1 MKRLIMAVFCA
12 FAVFAAGAEQVIP
25 NRQIANVEYVNKKLR
40 YVDRT
45 FDEIHFRDGQYDVLT
60 GQQVTSLLRSTL
72 SEAEQKQVA
81 NVEYLLK
88 TVDRVNE
95 VLNGYKATDF
105 GESKFATRQAINV
118 ATVDDA
124 LKHLVG
130 IYYPFSYTTVDNTSE
145 SYFMIGAA
153 GLYWI
158 DWGDGSVQMF
168 YKDNPSGMMEVP
180 HMYEQPGK
188 YTVKLGGKAF
198 AYGAMEMEM
207 DIENAPPAIIFG
219 PDVHTIKGSL
229 GKIFSTLPDGTN
241 PYYLLTFAMCE
252 NITGQIPEELFDG
265 NTGSPSTGMF
275 FGTFAD
281 GQMLMNGNMTGKP
294 RFTGSIPKN
303 LFDGF
308 SGRTNWAAF
317 AMTFMGNFGL
327 TGSIPKELFAAFDSE
342 PGNFTFMFT
351 FAMCPFLN
359 GPIPKEL
366 FAGFKGKP
374 EEGIL
379 MFAGTFAY
387 CYSLNGNIPKELFA
401 GIQGQPGYGM
411 FMSTFTDCLNL
422 GGTIPGELFAG
433 IKGEYAPES
442 CFSGTFAGCSGLS
455 GIGGPLFAGFEDY
468 PDPEAFRGTFYNCS
482 GLKGDIPDGMFGDL
496 GCDELHPN
504 MMPAVA
510 LEATHSY
517 CQIGSDAFYQT
528 FYGCTGL
535 TGQSSTALGPDGEY
549 HPMYELNFDHYDY
562 NFEDMYYPDESL
574 QDYWSIP
581 CRWGGPCEG

>member
-1 MKRLIMAVFCA
+1 MAVCCV
-12 FAVFAAGAEQVIP
+12 FAVFAVNAGEVRE
-25 NRQIANVEYVNKKLR
+25 NRQIANIEYVNRKLEHI
-40 YVDRT
+40 DHT
-45 FDEIHFRDGQYDVLT
+45 FDEIVFSDGLYDVFE
-60 GQQVTSLLRSTL
+60 GQKVTSLLRSSL

-88 TVDRVNE
+88 TVDRINE
-95 VLNGYKATDF
+95 VLNGYKATDY
-105 GESKFATRQAINV
+105 GESKFATRQAVNV
-118 ATVDDA
+118 AAVDEA

-130 IYYPFSYTTVDNTSE
+130 IYYPFSYTTVDDTSE
-145 SYFMIGAA
+145 SVFMIGAA
-153 GLYWI
+153 GLYWV
-158 DWGDGSVQMF
+158 DWGDGSVQLF
-168 YKDNPSGMMEVP
+168 YKEDPSGIMEVG
-180 HMYEQPGK
+180 HSYENSGK
-188 YTVKLGGKAF
+188 YTVKLGGKAS
-198 AYGAMEMEM
+198 AYGAL
-207 DIENAPPAIIFG
+207 DVDFDLENAPPAIIFG

-241 PYYLLTFAMCE
+241 PYYFLTFAMCE
-252 NITGQIPEELFDG
+252 NITGQIPEDLFDG

-275 FGTFAD
+275 FATFAD

-294 RFTGSIPKN
+294 RFTGFIPEK

-327 TGSIPKELFAAFDSE
+327 MGSIPEKLFASIESE
-342 PGNFTFMFT
+342 PGNFTFMYT
-351 FAMCPFLN
+351 FALCPMLQ
-359 GPIPKEL
+359 GPIPEKL
-366 FAGFKGKP
+366 FAGFKGEP
-374 EEGIL
+374 EEGML

-387 CYSLNGNIPKELFA
+387 CYSLTGSIPEKLFA

-411 FMSTFTDCLNL
+411 FMSTFTDCQNL
-422 GGTIPGELFAG
+422 SGTIPAGLFAG

-482 GLKGDIPDGMFGDL
+482 GLKGDIPDGIFGDL

-517 CQIGSDAFYQT
+517 CQIGADAFYET
-528 FYGCTGL
+528 FYGCSGL
-535 TGQSSTALGPDGEY
+535 NGQSATALGPDGEY
-549 HPMYELNFDHYDY
+549 HPIYELNFDYSDW
-562 NFEDMYYPDESL
+562 NFQNMYYQDENL
-574 QDYWSIP
+574 EDYEFIP
-581 CRWGGPCEG
+581 CRWGGPCEE

>member
-1 MKRLIMAVFCA
+1 MKKLIMAVFCA

-25 NRQIANVEYVNKKLR
+25 NRQVANVEYVNKKLK

-45 FDEIHFRDGQYDVLT
+45 FDQIYFSNGQYDILA
-60 GQQVTSLLRSTL
+60 GRQVTSLLRSTL

-118 ATVDDA
+118 ATVDEA

-180 HMYEQPGK
+180 HTYEQPGK

-219 PDVHTIKGSL
+219 PDVNTIKGSL

-281 GQMLMNGNMTGKP
+281 GEMLMNGNMTGKP

-342 PGNFTFMFT
+342 PGNFTFMYT

-387 CYSLNGNIPKELFA
+387 CYSLNGDIPKELFA

-411 FMSTFTDCLNL
+411 FMSTFTDCQNL
-422 GGTIPGELFAG
+422 SGTIPGELFAG
-433 IKGEYAPES
+433 LTGDPVDMV
-442 CFSGTFAGCSGLS
+442 FSGTFAGCSGLT
-455 GIGGPLFAGFEDY
+455 GIGGPLFANMSGSPY
-468 PDPEAFRGTFYNCS
+468 TEAFRGTFYNCS
-482 GLKGDIPDGMFGDL
+482 GLKGGIPDGMFGDL
-496 GCDELHPN
+496 GCDRMHPD
-504 MMPAVA
+504 MMPKGAV
-510 LEATHSY
+510 EY
-517 CQIGSDAFYQT
+517 CQVGSNAFYQT

-535 TGQSSTALGPDGEY
+535 TGQSATALGPDGEY
-549 HPMYELNFDHYDY
+549 YPMYELNFDHYDY
-562 NFEDMYYPDESL
+562 NFQDMYYPDKSL